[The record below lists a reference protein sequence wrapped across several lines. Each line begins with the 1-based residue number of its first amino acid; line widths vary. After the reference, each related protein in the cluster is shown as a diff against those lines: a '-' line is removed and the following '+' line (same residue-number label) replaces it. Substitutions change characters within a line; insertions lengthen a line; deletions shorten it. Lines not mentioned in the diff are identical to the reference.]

1 MLDSNNTRAE
11 PHPGVLGYPPRHELG
26 VGLRQV
32 EGNPLKLRE
41 GSDEEDYRTYR
52 LQENVPYAFLG
63 NYDLH
68 YVKRAGENHHP
79 EQGKDQRNLVG
90 DHLVQR
96 SETAQERI
104 LAVARPPREKC
115 DDREEADDREDHD
128 YADWGVREVRVW
140 AKRDKREEGAR
151 DCHRGEGD

>member
-1 MLDSNNTRAE
+1 MLDSNNTRAKSL
-11 PHPGVLGYPPRHELG
+11 PVALVSPPRHELG
-26 VGLRQV
+26 VGLREV
-32 EGNPLKLRE
+32 EGNPLKLCE
-41 GSDEEDYRTYR
+41 GSDEEDYRTYW

-90 DHLVQR
+90 DHLVQC

-104 LAVARPPREKC
+104 LAVARPPREKR
-115 DDREEADDREDHD
+115 DNREEADNREDHD
-128 YADWGVREVRVW
+128 HADRGVREVCVW
-140 AKRDKREEGAR
+140 AERDKREEGAS